1 MNSNWKNQ
9 RSRESSHSHTGNPVQ
24 PVITRYFSPSEEKL
38 VSTLG
43 LLRSYQTVLQ
53 AGVYLTR
60 LFGVP
65 LTSDDKAAGISS
77 LFSTHEPLVLE
88 IEQTECSPIH
98 WADVLRSP
106 IYTPELQETG
116 DYHVRIE
123 KANAL
128 VILSKGD
135 HDFIAT
141 GLPRQLI
148 DPQSY
153 PDDLI
158 SEINT
163 VDLAMARVAPW
174 RDIAVQCSSIPFCCL
189 ANYSTALLIN
199 FNAVTE
205 VIDNVLTGLS
215 KRKDALEKK
224 NARSEHQQNSSNH
237 AELSSDAS
245 APTENTES
253 SQPPIQR
260 KRRKSRS

>member
-1 MNSNWKNQ
+1 M
-9 RSRESSHSHTGNPVQ
+9 
-24 PVITRYFSPSEEKL
+24 
-38 VSTLG
+38 
-43 LLRSYQTVLQ
+43 
-53 AGVYLTR
+53 
-60 LFGVP
+60 
-65 LTSDDKAAGISS
+65 
-77 LFSTHEPLVLE
+77 LE
-88 IEQTECSPIH
+88 IEQTECSPVH
-98 WADVLRSP
+98 WADALRSP

-141 GLPRQLI
+141 GLPRQII

-174 RDIAVQCSSIPFCCL
+174 RDIVVQL
-189 ANYSTALLIN
+189 
-199 FNAVTE
+199 TE
-205 VIDNVLTGLS
+205 VIDDVLTGLS

-224 NARSEHQQNSSNH
+224 NPGCKYQQNSSNH
-237 AELSSDAS
+237 PEVSSDAS
-245 APTENTES
+245 ALQIERFVGYPAT
-253 SQPPIQR
+253 
-260 KRRKSRS
+260 